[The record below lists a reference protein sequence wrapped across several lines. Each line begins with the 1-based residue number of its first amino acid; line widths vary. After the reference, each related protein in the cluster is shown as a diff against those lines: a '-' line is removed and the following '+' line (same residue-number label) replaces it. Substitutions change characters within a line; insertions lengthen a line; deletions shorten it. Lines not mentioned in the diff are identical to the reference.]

1 MELKQTLLS
10 DLKGAMKS
18 RDSLKVDTLRL
29 IVSEIK
35 NREIDLHEELG
46 DEAITAL
53 LTTQIKRRKEAAT
66 MYAQGGRTDLKE
78 KEEKE
83 MAIIQVYL
91 PEQVGEEEL
100 KQRIQAVITETGAQ
114 GPKDMGKIMKVVVP
128 EFDCIACR
136 LSVPLSSCSS
146 LWYGSLSSTRR
157 WKELK

>member
-10 DLKGAMKS
+10 DLKEAMKS
-18 RDSLKVDTLRL
+18 KDSLKVDTLRL

-46 DEAITAL
+46 DDAITAL
-53 LTTQIKRRKEAAT
+53 LTTQIKKRKEAAG
-66 MYAQGGRTDLKE
+66 MFEKGGRTDLKE

-100 KQRIQAVITETGAQ
+100 KQRIQAVIAETGAQ
-114 GPKDMGKIMKVVVP
+114 GPKDMGKVMKVVVP
-128 EFDCIACR
+128 EFKGKAEGDQIR
-136 LSVPLSSCSS
+136 KIV
-146 LWYGSLSSTRR
+146 T
-157 WKELK
+157 ELLAP

>member
-1 MELKQTLLS
+1 MELKQMLLS

-46 DEAITAL
+46 DEAITSL
-53 LTTQIKRRKEAAT
+53 LTTQIKKRKEAAG
-66 MYAQGGRTDLKE
+66 MFEKGGRTDLKE

-114 GPKDMGKIMKVVVP
+114 GPKDMGKVMKVVVP
-128 EFDCIACR
+128 EFKGKAEGDQIR
-136 LSVPLSSCSS
+136 KIV
-146 LWYGSLSSTRR
+146 T
-157 WKELK
+157 ELLAP

>member
-18 RDSLKVDTLRL
+18 KDSLKVDTLRL

-35 NREIDLHEELG
+35 NREIDLREELG

-53 LTTQIKRRKEAAT
+53 LTTQIKKRKEAAG
-66 MYAQGGRTDLKE
+66 MFEKGGRTDLKE

-100 KQRIQAVITETGAQ
+100 KQRIQAVIAETGAQ
-114 GPKDMGKIMKVVVP
+114 GPKDMGKVMKVVVP
-128 EFDCIACR
+128 EFKGKAEGDQIR
-136 LSVPLSSCSS
+136 KIV
-146 LWYGSLSSTRR
+146 T
-157 WKELK
+157 ELLAP

>member
-10 DLKGAMKS
+10 DLKEAMKS
-18 RDSLKVDTLRL
+18 KDSLKVDTLRL

-35 NREIDLHEELG
+35 NREIDLREELG

-53 LTTQIKRRKEAAT
+53 LTTQIKKRKEAAG
-66 MYAQGGRTDLKE
+66 MYEKGGRTDLKE

-100 KQRIQAVITETGAQ
+100 KQRIQAVIAETGAQ
-114 GPKDMGKIMKVVVP
+114 GPKDMGKVMKVVVP
-128 EFDCIACR
+128 EFKGKAEGDQIRNIVTDLLA
-136 LSVPLSSCSS
+136 P
-146 LWYGSLSSTRR
+146 
-157 WKELK
+157 

>member
-10 DLKGAMKS
+10 DLKEAMKS
-18 RDSLKVDTLRL
+18 KDSLKVDTLRL

-46 DEAITAL
+46 DDAITAL
-53 LTTQIKRRKEAAT
+53 LTTQIKKRKEAAG
-66 MYAQGGRTDLKE
+66 MFEKGGRTDLKE

-83 MAIIQVYL
+83 IAIIQVYL

-100 KQRIQAVITETGAQ
+100 KQRIQSVITETGAQ

-128 EFDCIACR
+128 EFKGKAEGDQIR
-136 LSVPLSSCSS
+136 KIV
-146 LWYGSLSSTRR
+146 T
-157 WKELK
+157 ELLAS

>member
-53 LTTQIKRRKEAAT
+53 LTTQIKKRKEAAA
-66 MYAQGGRTDLKE
+66 MYEQGGRTDLKE

-83 MAIIQVYL
+83 IAIIQVYL

-100 KQRIQAVITETGAQ
+100 KQRIQAVIAETGAQ
-114 GPKDMGKIMKVVVP
+114 GPKDMGKVMKVVVP
-128 EFDCIACR
+128 EFKGKAEGDQIR
-136 LSVPLSSCSS
+136 KIV
-146 LWYGSLSSTRR
+146 T
-157 WKELK
+157 ELLNS

>member
-18 RDSLKVDTLRL
+18 KDSLKVDTLRL
-29 IVSEIK
+29 IISEIK
-35 NREIDLHEELG
+35 NREIDLREKLG

-53 LTTQIKRRKEAAT
+53 LTTQIKKRKEAAG
-66 MYAQGGRTDLKE
+66 MFEKGGRTDLKE

-100 KQRIQAVITETGAQ
+100 RQRIQAVVAETGAQ
-114 GPKDMGKIMKVVVP
+114 GSKDMGKVMKVVVP
-128 EFDCIACR
+128 EFKGRAEGNQIR
-136 LSVPLSSCSS
+136 SIV
-146 LWYGSLSSTRR
+146 T
-157 WKELK
+157 ELLAP